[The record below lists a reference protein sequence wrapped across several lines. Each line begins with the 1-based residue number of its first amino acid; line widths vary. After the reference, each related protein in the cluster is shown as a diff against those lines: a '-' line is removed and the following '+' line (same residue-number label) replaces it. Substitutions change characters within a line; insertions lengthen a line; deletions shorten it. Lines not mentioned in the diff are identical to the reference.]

1 MMIVSRTDGSRAFER
16 ILFSSIAIKSTNV
29 YRIRPETRAYVHRCF
44 RVAIRVAI
52 RGANGLVCACTP
64 RNRCCFVAMGCT
76 LPHVSQRFASRSDKR
91 SACILAVFDVSYRY
105 VRIANSMVEYSAFNR
120 QVPGSSPGRF
130 IHNRLARS
138 LIASETHI

>member
-44 RVAIRVAI
+44 RVAIR
-52 RGANGLVCACTP
+52 GANGLVCACTSSD
-64 RNRCCFVAMGCT
+64 RCCFVAVACT